1 MAKRKLVQ
9 EPEAELEAVA
19 EKSQE
24 QETES
29 QECELSQFIAENS
42 ESANFAIVYK
52 KAANGQFE
60 RIGKYAI
67 ASCDL
72 DAIAQEYGGGVF
84 RVRVTTETGQFLK
97 QFTTSYAT
105 PKPKPENGKTGD
117 QTILNM
123 LMAQNQQNQQMLLK
137 AIEVLGTRQQASSS
151 ELKPMDIVQMMTAF
165 KNITSSSENATES
178 LLRGLEMGLNLGE
191 KTGENR
197 TTVDRVVEALP
208 MLANALS
215 TRKIALKNELKK
227 VVPNAQTSQPTQAL
241 SEPTGSAMEIT
252 PTDARE
258 ARIFALLAN
267 IRPYIQSAE
276 KSNIP
281 AAMLVSY
288 LASNIDDT
296 TAQELMSYLS
306 QEDER
311 SVKVNVERLKKYLG
325 IGDAYMQDLY
335 VQVMYALSTIHSE
348 EADGEQ
354 SENIVSEHG
363 EN

>member
-1 MAKRKLVQ
+1 MAKRKQVQ
-9 EPEAELEAVA
+9 EPEVELEAVT

-24 QETES
+24 QE
-29 QECELSQFIAENS
+29 QEQEYELSQFIAENA

-52 KAANGQFE
+52 KASNGQFE

-105 PKPKPENGKTGD
+105 PKPKPESAKTGD
-117 QTILNM
+117 QTLLNM
-123 LMAQNQQNQQMLLK
+123 LLSQNQQNQQMLLK
-137 AIEVLGTRQQASSS
+137 AIEVLGTRQQVSSS

-165 KNITSSSENATES
+165 KNMTSSTENATET

-191 KTGENR
+191 KAGENR

-227 VVPNAQTSQPTQAL
+227 VVPTQTTQPTQAL
-241 SEPTGSAMEIT
+241 SEPTGNTMEIT

-267 IRPYIQSAE
+267 IRPYIQTAE
-276 KSNIP
+276 KNNIP
-281 AAMLVSY
+281 AAMLSSY
-288 LASNIDDT
+288 LAANIDDT

-335 VQVMYALSTIHSE
+335 VQVMYALTSIQSE
-348 EADGEQ
+348 ETDGEQ

>member
-1 MAKRKLVQ
+1 MAKRKQVQ

-123 LMAQNQQNQQMLLK
+123 LISQNQQNQQMLLK
-137 AIEVLGTRQQASSS
+137 AIEVLGTRQQASS

-165 KNITSSSENATES
+165 KNMTTTTESATET

-208 MLANALS
+208 MLAGALS
-215 TRKIALKNELKK
+215 TRKIALQNEVKK
-227 VVPNAQTSQPTQAL
+227 IVSPAKTQTTQAL
-241 SEPTGSAMEIT
+241 SEPTGSVMEIT

-281 AAMLVSY
+281 AAMLASY
-288 LASNIDDT
+288 LATNIDDT

-311 SVKVNVERLKKYLG
+311 SVKVNVERLKRYLG

-335 VQVMYALSTIHSE
+335 VQVMYALSTIQSE
-348 EADGEQ
+348 ETDGEPET
-354 SENIVSEHG
+354 SVSEHG